1 MCGGMEPSLGW
12 QKEIQL
18 QQRATLTQL
27 AYRRCTEGSL
37 YFVLLLIVFLL
48 GSPVSC
54 QGEWCYYCC
63 LSLNI

>member
-1 MCGGMEPSLGW
+1 MEPSLGW

-54 QGEWCYYCC
+54 QG
-63 LSLNI
+63 